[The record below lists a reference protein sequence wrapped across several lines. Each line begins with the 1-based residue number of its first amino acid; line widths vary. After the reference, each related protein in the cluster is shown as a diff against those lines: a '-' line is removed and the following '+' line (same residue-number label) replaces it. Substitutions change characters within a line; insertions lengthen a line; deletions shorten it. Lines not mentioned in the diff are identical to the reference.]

1 METLEIP
8 ATTIK
13 TPQMKEILQYLF
25 NHNTLSKSE
34 AKAMMIEI
42 AQNKFNAAEV
52 TAFISVFLMRN
63 ITLKELE
70 GFREALLQM
79 AVPVDIDATDAIDI
93 VGTGGDGKDTINIST
108 LASFVVAGAGQKVT
122 KHGNYGASTIT
133 GSSNVL
139 EELGYQFKN
148 TSEQLNED
156 LERANIC
163 FLHAPYFHPALQSV
177 GLLRKSLGL
186 RTFFNLLGPLVN
198 PAKPKYS
205 MIGVYNLEIA
215 RIYQYLLQK
224 EEREFIL
231 VHGLDGYDEISL
243 TDDSKII
250 TKNGEEI
257 YSAEDLGFHPVTL
270 EDIKAGSSTQ
280 ETAKIFMNILE
291 GKGTEQQNSVI
302 LANASVAL
310 YNTHKFG
317 TYEDCL
323 LLAKESLQ
331 SGKALNSFNL
341 LVKK

>member
-1 METLEIP
+1 
-8 ATTIK
+8 
-13 TPQMKEILQYLF
+13 MKEILQYLF
-25 NHNTLSKSE
+25 NHHTLSKSE
-34 AKAMMIEI
+34 AKATMIEI
-42 AQNKFNAAEV
+42 AQNKFNATEV

-79 AVPVDIDATDAIDI
+79 AIFVNLDAGDAMDI

-148 TSEQLNED
+148 NSDQLQQD
-156 LERANIC
+156 LEKANIC

-177 GLLRKSLGL
+177 GTLRKALGL

-198 PAKPKYS
+198 PAKPQYS

-224 EEREFIL
+224 DEKDFVLI
-231 VHGLDGYDEISL
+231 HGMDGYDEISL
-243 TDDSKII
+243 THDSKII

-257 YSAEDLGFHPVTL
+257 YSTEDLGFDSISP
-270 EDIKAGSSTQ
+270 ESIKAGKTTR
-280 ETAKIFMNILE
+280 ETAKIFRDILH
-291 GKGTEQQNSVI
+291 GKGTEQQNSVV
-302 LANASVAL
+302 LANAAVAL
-310 YNTHKFG
+310 YHTGKYG
-317 TYEDCL
+317 SYDDCL
-323 LLAKESLQ
+323 LAVQDSLLG
-331 SGKALNSFNL
+331 GKALRCLERL
-341 LVKK
+341 LE

>member
-1 METLEIP
+1 
-8 ATTIK
+8 
-13 TPQMKEILQYLF
+13 MKEILQYLF
-25 NHNTLSKSE
+25 NHHTLSKSE

-63 ITLKELE
+63 ITLKEME

-79 AVPVDIDATDAIDI
+79 AVPVTIDASDAIDI
-93 VGTGGDGKDTINIST
+93 VGTGGDGKNTINIST

-122 KHGNYGASTIT
+122 KHGNYGASTTT

-139 EELGYQFKN
+139 EELGYEFKN
-148 TSEQLNED
+148 NSEQLNED
-156 LERANIC
+156 LGRSNIC

-215 RIYQYLLQK
+215 RIYQYLLQHMD
-224 EEREFIL
+224 RDFIL
-231 VHGLDGYDEISL
+231 VHALDGYDEISL
-243 TDDSKII
+243 THDSKII

-257 YSAEDLGFHPVTL
+257 YSAEDLGFNPVDAG
-270 EDIKAGSSTQ
+270 DIQAGSTTRK
-280 ETAKIFMNILE
+280 TARIFMNILE
-291 GKGTEQQNSVI
+291 GNGTEQQNAVV

-310 YNTHKFG
+310 FNTHKFG
-317 TYEDCL
+317 TYDDCL
-323 LLAKESLQ
+323 LLARESLD
-331 SGKALNSFNL
+331 SGKALKSFEL
-341 LVKK
+341 LIN

>member
-1 METLEIP
+1 MKTTEISS
-8 ATTIK
+8 TIK

-34 AKAMMIEI
+34 AKATMIEI

-52 TAFISVFLMRN
+52 TAFVSVFLMRN

-79 AVPVDIDATDAIDI
+79 AVPVNIEAKDTIDI
-93 VGTGGDGKDTINIST
+93 VGTGGDGKNTINIST

-122 KHGNYGASTIT
+122 KHGNYGASTTT

-139 EELGYQFKN
+139 EELGYEFKN
-148 TSEQLNED
+148 NSDQLNED
-156 LERANIC
+156 LEKANIC

-198 PAKPKYS
+198 PAKPQYS
-205 MIGVYNLEIA
+205 VIGVYNLEIA

-224 EEREFIL
+224 EDRDFML

-243 TDDSKII
+243 TDDTKII
-250 TKNGEEI
+250 TKNGESI
-257 YSAEDLGFHPVTL
+257 YSAEDLGFNPVIL
-270 EDIKAGSSTQ
+270 EDIKAGNTTQ
-280 ETAKIFMNILE
+280 ETAKIFRNVLE
-291 GKGTEQQNSVI
+291 GKGTKQQNSVV
-302 LANASVAL
+302 LANASVSL
-310 YNTHKFG
+310 HHTNKFG
-317 TYEDCL
+317 SYEDCL
-323 LLAKESLQ
+323 LLAKESLE
-331 SGKALNSFNL
+331 SGKALKSFEL
-341 LVKK
+341 LMN